1 MSSVFILADK
11 RIVPAT
17 LSGLQVQS

>member
-11 RIVPAT
+11 RTVPAT